1 MHLLGGLNDVHRVVA
16 DALKIADELQKL
28 SDLLAG
34 GVAERLRAELKQVS
48 SEHILVLVGF
58 VLALAHLLR
67 GLGVK
72 LHDAVDGLFQR
83 AGCIV
88 CHILGDNAALLERER
103 RSREKALVERDLGIL
118 FLAVGNEADRELFK
132 QPGRRQQQRRA
143 GNVERRVRDRNAVH
157 RCALAEYCRSCNG
170 ADNAEHREPHHRADD
185 VERQV
190 DDSRALC
197 VAARADGGDQ
207 RRDAG
212 ADVLA
217 HYDGY
222 GRGVAHL
229 SGQRQSLK
237 NADGCRA

>member
-1 MHLLGGLNDVHRVVA
+1 MHLLGGLDDVHRVVA
-16 DALKIADELQKL
+16 DALKIAYELQKL
-28 SDLLAG
+28 RDLLAG
-34 GVAERLRAELKQVS
+34 GVAERLRAELEQIC
-48 SEHILVLVGF
+48 SEHVLVLVRF

-67 GLGVK
+67 RLGVK

-88 CHILGDNAALLERER
+88 CHVLGDNAALLECER
-103 RSREKALVERDLGIL
+103 RSCEKALVERDLGVL
-118 FLAVGNEADRELFK
+118 FLAVGNETDRELFK
-132 QPGRRQQQRRA
+132 QPGCRQQQSRA
-143 GNVERRVRDRNAVH
+143 GDVERRVRDRDAVH

-190 DDSRALC
+190 HDRRALC

-212 ADVLA
+212 ADVLT
-217 HYDGY
+217 HDNGY
-222 GRGVAHL
+222 GRGICDMA
-229 SGQRQSLK
+229 GQRQSLK